1 MGLSPWTLSKIKQN
15 NAKFYNW
22 QYSNGNKITDI
33 PHNTIIIYVQFQRV
47 NVDIIDYQGGY
58 NIVGVFS

>member
-15 NAKFYNW
+15 KEKFYNW

-33 PHNTIIIYVQFQRV
+33 PHNTLIIYVQFQRV
-47 NVDIIDYQGGY
+47 NVDIIDYQGG
-58 NIVGVFS
+58 